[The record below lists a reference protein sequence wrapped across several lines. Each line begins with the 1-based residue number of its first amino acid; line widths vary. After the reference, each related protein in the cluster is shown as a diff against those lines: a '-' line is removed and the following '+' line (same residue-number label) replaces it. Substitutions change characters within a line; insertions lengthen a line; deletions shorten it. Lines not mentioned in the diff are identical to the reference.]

1 LTAAGG
7 YSREIV
13 LDWLAEQVSDSAI
26 TYLVLMVA
34 CGTDV
39 LLPLIPSETM
49 VVTAGVLAADD
60 GLALWLV
67 VLASALGAFAGDHV
81 VYLLGRAV
89 GDPAAERLLRG
100 PRGKA
105 RLAWAERA
113 IRRHGVALIVAGR
126 FVPGG
131 RTLSTFAAGTLELPY
146 RRFAPADGAAAL
158 VWAAYVALLGYVGG
172 ETFRESVW
180 LALAAA
186 FGAALLLMGAI
197 ELWRRVQRHRGR
209 DLLGDELPS
218 EEAS

>member
-1 LTAAGG
+1 M
-7 YSREIV
+7 
-13 LDWLAEQVSDSAI
+13 LDWLAEQVSDDPL
-26 TYLVLMVA
+26 TYLALLLA

-49 VVTAGVLAADD
+49 VVAAGVVAADD

-67 VLASALGAFAGDHV
+67 VLAAAAGAFLGDHV
-81 VYLLGRAV
+81 AYLLGRGV

-100 PRGKA
+100 ERGRA

-113 IRRHGVALIVAGR
+113 IDRHGVALILAGR

-146 RRFAPADGAAAL
+146 RRFAPADAVAAL
-158 VWAAYVALLGYVGG
+158 LWGAYVALLGYLGG
-172 ETFRESVW
+172 EAFEENVGW
-180 LALAAA
+180 ALAAA
-186 FGAALLLMGAI
+186 LGVAAVVVGAI
-197 ELWRRVQRHRGR
+197 ELWRRVQRRRGR

-218 EEAS
+218 EEAR